1 MPSSSSSSIWHLLSL
16 FYGLQLFT
24 GYREE
29 ILLYCMELIIREPF
43 YFEPNEQLCHDCTA
57 WVLAPP
63 IVQSFK
69 LYMDKEVIGV

>member
-1 MPSSSSSSIWHLLSL
+1 MASSS
-16 FYGLQLFT
+16 LQAI
-24 GYREE
+24 EKQE

-69 LYMDKEVIGV
+69 LYMDKELIGV